1 MEHEICTKIPRNF
14 ELKLRAITRGYSTVK
29 IARPGD
35 VLLEVFE
42 RETSSIEGQSMHQK
56 IEVKPGLGPEGGGLG
71 PLFLNF
77 LDPPLE
83 TL

>member
-14 ELKLRAITRGYSTVK
+14 EWKLRAITRGYSTVK

-35 VLLEVFE
+35 VFVEVFE

-56 IEVKPGLGPEGGGLG
+56 IEVKPGG
-71 PLFLNF
+71 
-77 LDPPLE
+77 LDPSGSWWIYLVQS
-83 TL
+83 L